1 MRELA
6 GRTALVT
13 GGGRGVGRAVAR
25 RLASDGALV
34 AVHHGGDAAAALET
48 VALVAESGG
57 SAFAVDA
64 SGGVEALFAPLE
76 AGLRARTGDA
86 RLDILVNAAAG
97 GGAREAYRIIQRAVP
112 LLRDGGRVIDVSA
125 DRLAVPGLADVLG
138 ARGITLNTVAPGQL
152 AVPRVGRTDVAN
164 IVGFLASA
172 ESGWVTGHL
181 LDASGGAFLSPS
193 V

>member
-1 MRELA
+1 MRELV

-64 SGGVEALFAPLE
+64 PGGVEALFAPLE
-76 AGLRARTGDA
+76 AGLRARTGEA

-97 GGAREAYRIIQRAVP
+97 GGARAAYRIIQRAVP

-125 DRLAVPGLADVLG
+125 DRLAVPDLADVLG
-138 ARGITLNTVAPGQL
+138 ARGITLNTVAPGH
-152 AVPRVGRTDVAN
+152 APRVGRTGVAN

-181 LDASGGAFLSPS
+181 LDAAGGAFLSPS